1 MNLQGDQLFSDVLVD
16 NKFNMG
22 LDDFDIVVNQWDNFG
37 RFIDKSGDLI
47 QFSALHIG
55 SVARFKLSGFYSKYM
70 HGLQFFDGVAPP
82 GIHVYSFAMKP
93 NDI

>member
-47 QFSALHIG
+47 
-55 SVARFKLSGFYSKYM
+55 
-70 HGLQFFDGVAPP
+70 
-82 GIHVYSFAMKP
+82 
-93 NDI
+93 